1 MRIFF
6 VPILLCFLFNTAFSQ
21 QLYFNHLSVN
31 NGLTQGV
38 NNYVYKDSRGFVWIS
53 SFDGL
58 NRFDGLDCRKYY
70 SSPEEKQGLKGTLFL
85 NILED
90 KNSNLWIGSNA
101 GLNLYKR
108 NADSFSCYRIDALTS
123 GDQFCS
129 PFYIDQQNKIWVQ
142 SGSKIFVF
150 DPLTHQ
156 FSSVRSN
163 AGASSLIIKTVP
175 LQLYQPLKKLLVF
188 SNTADVFWQGNIGSG
203 AVEWKQQILPA
214 GTALFK
220 TVATQDENNYWVGTD
235 KGLLQLQLNKDSIQL
250 TKIKETG
257 VINISSLHLDKA
269 GALWMGSFAD
279 GLFKMDVIT
288 KNIQQYSSKENSAYA
303 ISGSRIV
310 NVYTDDNR
318 NLWVSVWGKGVDY
331 ANLDKFHFNQYLTKA
346 EAVAAGTDNFTRSVV
361 AVNNELWCA
370 TQSGGIV
377 ILDEAKQVKQVIKN
391 IPASA
396 EHMCVIGDEV
406 WIATFNGIFAAGIT
420 AKKVRKIDFN
430 NTAILNPKSFQF
442 NYIYPLKNGK
452 ILLSSNAGL
461 FIAEKKENKYSLKEV
476 KGTGSSD
483 VYLTSFMDAD
493 GKLYLSK
500 AFRGLTVYTLQNDS
514 VVMVKQY
521 PLQASIKCFAET
533 GKSTLWIGSTIGLI
547 RFDKPTNNISKIF
560 TTSDGL
566 NNQYIYGVIE
576 DGGYLWLSTNAGISR
591 FNPADGTVK
600 VFSAADGL
608 QSNEYNTYA
617 FCKANNGELFF
628 GGVNGLNGFH
638 PARLKPFNTPPVLT
652 LNQLQVNDTLY
663 RSPVNYAEIKK
674 LDVDYNQN
682 TIGFQFSVIDY
693 ADASATRISYML
705 QGYDKTWVNAANKA
719 LIRYVKLPPGNYVL
733 KVKAFNAD
741 GISTKELY
749 QLPIAVATPWWQ
761 SWWFRMLMVGIF
773 AAFVTAAIRQYL
785 HRRLREQKTLLEKE
799 LAVEQERIRLAR
811 ELHDGLG
818 SMLSGIK
825 HSFSA
830 IKNEIELPGEKEQ
843 QFNYTIEKLDDSIKD
858 LRAVSHTM
866 FSAEFLQDGLDAAI
880 KNYCSAVSGGGRV
893 QIVFENLV
901 KDATPIKG
909 ELAFHIFRIVQEL
922 VQNIIRH
929 AASKQAIVQLAYHDE
944 LLSLTVEDDGAGFDL
959 HTVKPNK
966 GIGLKNIE
974 SRIKTLH
981 GKLDIQSAPGKGT
994 SVFIEVPLK

>member
-6 VPILLCFLFNTAFSQ
+6 VPILLGFLFNTAFSQ

-70 SSPEEKQGLKGTLFL
+70 SSPEESQGLKGTLFL

-129 PFYIDQQNKIWVQ
+129 PFYIDHQNKIWVQ

-150 DPLTHQ
+150 DPITHQ
-156 FSSVRSN
+156 FSSVKSN
-163 AGASSLIIKTVP
+163 ANASSLIIKTVP

-188 SNTADVFWQGNIGSG
+188 SNTADVFWQGNINSG
-203 AVEWKQQILPA
+203 VVEWKQQLLPA
-214 GTALFK
+214 GTAVFK
-220 TVATQDENNYWVGTD
+220 TLAAQDENNYWVGTD
-235 KGLLQLQLNKDSIQL
+235 RGLLHLKINGDSIQL
-250 TKIKETG
+250 TKIKEARD
-257 VINISSLHLDKA
+257 INISSLHLDKA

-279 GLFKMDVIT
+279 GLFKMDVTNNTIE
-288 KNIQQYSSKENSAYA
+288 QYSSKENSAYS

-310 NVYTDDNR
+310 NVCTDNNR

-346 EAVAAGTDNFTRSVV
+346 EAIAAGTDNFTRSVV

-396 EHMCVIGDEV
+396 EHMCVIGDDI
-406 WIATFNGIFAAGIT
+406 WIATFNGIFSAGINS
-420 AKKVRKIDFN
+420 KKTSRISFN
-430 NTAILNPKSFQF
+430 AAPIQNSKSFQF

-452 ILLSSNAGL
+452 ILLSSNEGL
-461 FIAEKKENKYSLKEV
+461 FIAEKNEKNYSLKQV
-476 KGTGSSD
+476 KGAGASD
-483 VYLTSFMDAD
+483 VYLTSFMDTN
-493 GKLYLSK
+493 GNLYLSK
-500 AFRGLTVYTLQNDS
+500 AFRGFAVYTLQDDS
-514 VVMVKQY
+514 VIMVKQY
-521 PLQASIKCFAET
+521 PLQASIKCFAEV
-533 GKSTLWIGSTIGLI
+533 SNNTLWIGSTIGLI
-547 RFDKPTNNISKIF
+547 RFDKSSNIISKIF

-566 NNQYIYGVIE
+566 YNQYIYGVIE
-576 DGGYLWLSTNAGISR
+576 DAGYLWLSTNAGISR
-591 FNPADGTVK
+591 FNPVNGDVK

-652 LNQLQVNDTLY
+652 LNQLQVNDTLC

-674 LDVDYNQN
+674 LDVDFNQN
-682 TIGFQFSVIDY
+682 TIGFQFTVIDY
-693 ADASATRISYML
+693 ADASATRISYTL

-719 LIRYVKLPPGNYVL
+719 RIRYVKLPPGNYVL
-733 KVKAFNAD
+733 KVKALNAD
-741 GISTKELY
+741 GITTKELY
-749 QLPIAVATPWWQ
+749 QLPITVATPWWQ
-761 SWWFRMLMVGIF
+761 SWWFRILIIAMLV
-773 AAFVTAAIRQYL
+773 AIVMAVVRQYL
-785 HRRLREQKTLLEKE
+785 HRRLREQRTLLEKE

-825 HSFSA
+825 HSFTA
-830 IKNEIELPGEKEQ
+830 IKNGIQLPGEKEQ

-866 FSAEFLQDGLDAAI
+866 FSAEFLQDGLDTAI
-880 KNYCSAVSGGGRV
+880 RNYCTAVSGGGRV

-901 KDATPIKG
+901 KDTTPIKG

-929 AASKQAIVQLAYHDE
+929 AGAIHAIVQLAYHDG
-944 LLSLTVEDDGAGFDL
+944 LLSLTVEDDGAGFDM
-959 HTVKPNK
+959 HTVKLNK

-981 GKLDIQSAPGKGT
+981 GKLDIQSAQGKGT
-994 SVFIEVPLK
+994 SVFIEVPLQ